1 MAAAVVSGAVADL
14 LQAAPSLTPDQ
25 VKILLMQTASK
36 TFPVSS
42 TVIDSA
48 SGQTYTSYYDLFTVG
63 AGYIDLKAAMAAI
76 KQVPS
81 GVTAV
86 SPVANYDG
94 TTGDVNLSFDPSSIF
109 ANKALWGTDTI
120 FGSSVVTGNKAL
132 WGTQAVWG
140 ASSSNSSEKALWG
153 TKSLW
158 GTSNHSS
165 SESVAI
171 KGEE

>member
-1 MAAAVVSGAVADL
+1 MAAAVVSGAVTDL

-42 TVIDSA
+42 TVVDSA
-48 SGQTYTSYYDLFTVG
+48 SGQIYTSYYDLFTIG
-63 AGYIDLKAAMAAI
+63 SGYIDLQAAMAAI

-81 GVTAV
+81 GLTAL
-86 SPVANYDG
+86 SPVATYDG
-94 TTGDVNLSFDPSSIF
+94 TTGDVDLSFDPSSIF

-120 FGSSVVTGNKAL
+120 FGSSVVTGSKAL

-140 ASSSNSSEKALWG
+140 AASDSSEKALWG

-158 GTSNHSS
+158 GTTTHSS
-165 SESVAI
+165 SESIAL